1 MAKRINKIQEFLDEK
16 DIDALLIKSKTV
28 KKWMNTMTGSGCQVL
43 ITKEHG
49 YLIVDGRY
57 ITEAKEKEHDLE
69 IILHNP
75 HLTGRNYLGTVEEI
89 LKKENCKT
97 LGVEAY
103 QVLVKEYQ
111 EIEKLGIEVL
121 LLDQEIAHLRIVKED
136 EEIEAMKKSIAITD
150 EIYQKVIDH
159 IHAGMSEYEISA
171 LVQYYSIAAGAQQMS
186 FDTIVATGERT
197 ALPHGRPTSR
207 KVKAH
212 EPIMIDFGIQYQ
224 NYQSDMTR
232 MCFIGEPD
240 PKIKEIYDVVL
251 KAQLAGLS
259 AIKAGAKGKD
269 VDKAAR
275 DVIEDAGYGE
285 YFNEVHNRL
294 GTYCTQWDYIQ
305 DRFNKKDLI
314 PFSISDTDFI
324 IPKPITEKIF
334 EVAHHQIYGYTRW
347 NHHDFK
353 SSITGYFERRHH
365 THIEE
370 DWILYSPTVMY
381 SVSLLIRLLSQPH
394 DKVLTFE
401 PMYDSFYTVIQDN
414 DRQLVAHRLI
424 SKDGTFEIDFDLFEK
439 QVQECQL
446 LLLCSP
452 HNPTGRIWTKEEMD
466 QIIKICKK
474 YQVKIISDEIHMD
487 IQLRDRKHIPLL
499 SYIHEYDELYTAASS
514 SKTFNT
520 PGLIGSYLM
529 IPNEEVREKF
539 LMHTRR
545 KDFVNSVSIFGMYAT
560 MIGYT
565 QCDDYIDQLNDYI
578 KENMKIVEEFI
589 KEELPD
595 FKFKTPDGTYL
606 AWIDARDVPYTAEE
620 IQDALVNVGG
630 IGIMKGEI
638 YGGPKY
644 LRMNIGCP
652 QSKLKEGLRRF
663 KIAMDAL
670 YSK

>member
-1 MAKRINKIQEFLDEK
+1 
-16 DIDALLIKSKTV
+16 
-28 KKWMNTMTGSGCQVL
+28 
-43 ITKEHG
+43 
-49 YLIVDGRY
+49 
-57 ITEAKEKEHDLE
+57 
-69 IILHNP
+69 
-75 HLTGRNYLGTVEEI
+75 
-89 LKKENCKT
+89 
-97 LGVEAY
+97 
-103 QVLVKEYQ
+103 
-111 EIEKLGIEVL
+111 
-121 LLDQEIAHLRIVKED
+121 
-136 EEIEAMKKSIAITD
+136 MK
-150 EIYQKVIDH
+150 
-159 IHAGMSEYEISA
+159 
-171 LVQYYSIAAGAQQMS
+171 
-186 FDTIVATGERT
+186 
-197 ALPHGRPTSR
+197 
-207 KVKAH
+207 
-212 EPIMIDFGIQYQ
+212 
-224 NYQSDMTR
+224 
-232 MCFIGEPD
+232 
-240 PKIKEIYDVVL
+240 YD
-251 KAQLAGLS
+251 
-259 AIKAGAKGKD
+259 
-269 VDKAAR
+269 
-275 DVIEDAGYGE
+275 
-285 YFNEVHNRL
+285 FNEVHNRL

-487 IQLRDRKHIPLL
+487 IQLRDRKYIPLL

-545 KDFVNSVSIFGMYAT
+545 KDFLNSVSIFGMYAT

-589 KEELPD
+589 KEELHD

>member
-1 MAKRINKIQEFLDEK
+1 
-16 DIDALLIKSKTV
+16 
-28 KKWMNTMTGSGCQVL
+28 
-43 ITKEHG
+43 
-49 YLIVDGRY
+49 
-57 ITEAKEKEHDLE
+57 
-69 IILHNP
+69 
-75 HLTGRNYLGTVEEI
+75 
-89 LKKENCKT
+89 
-97 LGVEAY
+97 
-103 QVLVKEYQ
+103 
-111 EIEKLGIEVL
+111 
-121 LLDQEIAHLRIVKED
+121 
-136 EEIEAMKKSIAITD
+136 MK
-150 EIYQKVIDH
+150 
-159 IHAGMSEYEISA
+159 
-171 LVQYYSIAAGAQQMS
+171 
-186 FDTIVATGERT
+186 
-197 ALPHGRPTSR
+197 
-207 KVKAH
+207 
-212 EPIMIDFGIQYQ
+212 
-224 NYQSDMTR
+224 
-232 MCFIGEPD
+232 
-240 PKIKEIYDVVL
+240 YD
-251 KAQLAGLS
+251 
-259 AIKAGAKGKD
+259 
-269 VDKAAR
+269 
-275 DVIEDAGYGE
+275 
-285 YFNEVHNRL
+285 FNEVHNRL

-452 HNPTGRIWTKEEMD
+452 HNPTGRIWTKKEMD

-514 SKTFNT
+514 SKTFN
-520 PGLIGSYLM
+520 
-529 IPNEEVREKF
+529 
-539 LMHTRR
+539 
-545 KDFVNSVSIFGMYAT
+545 
-560 MIGYT
+560 T

>member
-1 MAKRINKIQEFLDEK
+1 
-16 DIDALLIKSKTV
+16 
-28 KKWMNTMTGSGCQVL
+28 
-43 ITKEHG
+43 
-49 YLIVDGRY
+49 
-57 ITEAKEKEHDLE
+57 
-69 IILHNP
+69 
-75 HLTGRNYLGTVEEI
+75 
-89 LKKENCKT
+89 
-97 LGVEAY
+97 
-103 QVLVKEYQ
+103 
-111 EIEKLGIEVL
+111 
-121 LLDQEIAHLRIVKED
+121 
-136 EEIEAMKKSIAITD
+136 MK
-150 EIYQKVIDH
+150 
-159 IHAGMSEYEISA
+159 
-171 LVQYYSIAAGAQQMS
+171 
-186 FDTIVATGERT
+186 
-197 ALPHGRPTSR
+197 
-207 KVKAH
+207 
-212 EPIMIDFGIQYQ
+212 
-224 NYQSDMTR
+224 
-232 MCFIGEPD
+232 
-240 PKIKEIYDVVL
+240 YD
-251 KAQLAGLS
+251 
-259 AIKAGAKGKD
+259 
-269 VDKAAR
+269 
-275 DVIEDAGYGE
+275 
-285 YFNEVHNRL
+285 FNEVHNRL

-545 KDFVNSVSIFGMYAT
+545 KDFLNSVSIFGMYAT

-670 YSK
+670 YSKQEVLIKIQLLWAKHTKWLDRNPVKVPVSKRVIAYAIDWAVGGIISGFPAVLFYGGVTGRSDMFSDLYVFPSLGFPTYWSYLAGILCIVVAFVYYIYIPYKKYPGQTLAKHWLKIKIVNNDDYSDVSLKTLIIRQGVGLFLLEGSAIVVTNYLRQMLTLATGFYFDYYLKMIGMVITMISGVFVLGSASQRSIHDYLAKTRVVGEDEKPAKIKEKKNKKNKKKK